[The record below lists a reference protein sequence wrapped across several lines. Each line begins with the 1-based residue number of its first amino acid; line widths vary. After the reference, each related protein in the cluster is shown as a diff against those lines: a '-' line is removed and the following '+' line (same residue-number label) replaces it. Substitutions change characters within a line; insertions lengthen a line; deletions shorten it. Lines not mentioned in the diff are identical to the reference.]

1 VHTPGRTRQAA
12 NCDTSVAA
20 DIAGD
25 PFRWAERARK
35 AFAEVRD
42 GPIND
47 EWERRWIEL
56 GQAEFR
62 AACREIALDA
72 RGDRPC

>member
-1 VHTPGRTRQAA
+1 MNGGASQRSRTDA
-12 NCDTSVAA
+12 SVAA

-25 PFRWAERARK
+25 PFKWAERARK

-72 RGDRPC
+72 RGGGR